1 MRESGHFLS
10 SNPPRARRSIAI
22 TSVCGLIVLILTCS
36 VAALA
41 EENPKVEVFGGFSL
55 RETQPPPVSF
65 PTGPFPDYLAGW
77 HFSVAG
83 RLNPYLLLVTEAS
96 ANSED
101 GRWVTQPGVHQCAST
116 VCVGPQEYVPGI
128 RTHAYLFGPRGELP
142 VGSGDVFAHVLAGPV
157 HKSIEGRATGTGL
170 GFGLGGGFDMHLFGP
185 AIGRIQ
191 LDWIPNRSLGP
202 WETGMRYT
210 FGIGFRFGS

>member
-1 MRESGHFLS
+1 MRTLRRSKSCRVRKVKGKLEVFRGRDPTMCFKCHADFGHQELPAVGGLHVCALENLKIVLS
-10 SNPPRARRSIAI
+10 RPSDIPAENVAISPRKVANAGVRALSIAI
-22 TSVCGLIVLILTCS
+22 TSVCGLIVLMLTCS

-101 GRWVTQPGVHQCAST
+101 
-116 VCVGPQEYVPGI
+116 
-128 RTHAYLFGPRGELP
+128 
-142 VGSGDVFAHVLAGPV
+142 
-157 HKSIEGRATGTGL
+157 
-170 GFGLGGGFDMHLFGP
+170 
-185 AIGRIQ
+185 
-191 LDWIPNRSLGP
+191 
-202 WETGMRYT
+202 
-210 FGIGFRFGS
+210 

>member
-55 RETQPPPVSF
+55 RETQPLPVSF

-77 HFSVAG
+77 HVSVAG
-83 RLNPYLLLVTEAS
+83 RLKPYLLLVTAAS
-96 ANSED
+96 ARCQD
-101 GRWVTQPGVHQCAST
+101 GRWVTQPGLHHWST
-116 VCVGPQEYVPGI
+116 TVRIGPPECG
-128 RTHAYLFGPRGELP
+128 
-142 VGSGDVFAHVLAGPV
+142 
-157 HKSIEGRATGTGL
+157 
-170 GFGLGGGFDMHLFGP
+170 
-185 AIGRIQ
+185 
-191 LDWIPNRSLGP
+191 
-202 WETGMRYT
+202 
-210 FGIGFRFGS
+210 